1 VSAADASLRTT
12 ARAGS
17 SKRFLARVLAP
28 FRKSRAFAV
37 GTVLVA
43 FIIFVGVA
51 GPWLVRTDPT
61 QMDFIAILQGPSDA
75 HPLGTDEFGRDVLS
89 RTAAGSRISLV
100 VGAWVSGITLVLGLL
115 LGLISGF
122 YARVDAVLMRLMDM
136 LMAFPA
142 ILLAI
147 GVMSVLG
154 PRLENVI
161 VALSIVYVPRS
172 VRIVRGQV
180 LATKENEYVDAARA
194 LGASDARLLGRHIA
208 MNTLAPL
215 VVQETFIF
223 AYAIIAEATL
233 SFLGVGVPAGIP
245 SWGNIISDGRAFL
258 ETAPWMIMA
267 PGVLLAVTVLGVNLL
282 GDGLRD
288 LIDPRMRT

>member
-1 VSAADASLRTT
+1 MSVAEASPTRWSDVSASMWR
-12 ARAGS
+12 
-17 SKRFLARVLAP
+17 P
-28 FRKSRAFAV
+28 FRKSRAFAL
-37 GTVLVA
+37 GFVLVT
-43 FIIFVGVA
+43 IIVITGIA
-51 GPWLVRTDPT
+51 GPWFVSIDPNE
-61 QMDFIAILQGPSDA
+61 MDFVAILQGPGPG
-75 HPLGTDEFGRDVLS
+75 HPFGTDEFGRDILA
-89 RTAAGSRISLV
+89 RALAGSRISLI
-100 VGAWVSGITLVLGLL
+100 VGASVTGITLVAGLL

-122 YARVDAVLMRLMDM
+122 YQRIDAVLMRAMDI

-147 GVMSVLG
+147 AVMSVLG
-154 PRLENVI
+154 AQLENVI
-161 VALSIVYVPRS
+161 VALAIVYTPRS

-180 LATKENEYVDAARA
+180 IAAKGNDYVAAARA
-194 LGASDARLLGRHIA
+194 LGASDARLMGRHIT
-208 MNTLAPL
+208 MNILAPL

-233 SFLGVGVPAGIP
+233 SFLGVGVPAGTP

-258 ETAPWMIMA
+258 ETAPWMILA
-267 PGVLLAVTVLGVNLL
+267 PGTLLAVTVLGVNLL

>member
-1 VSAADASLRTT
+1 MTAAE
-12 ARAGS
+12 AR
-17 SKRFLARVLAP
+17 LAAPEPRLSGLVRP
-28 FRKSRAFAV
+28 FRKSVTFAV
-37 GTVLVA
+37 GFVLVV
-43 FIIFVGVA
+43 IVVGIGIA
-51 GPWLVRTDPT
+51 GPWFTRISPNE
-61 QMDFIAILQGPSDA
+61 MDFIAILQAPNSA
-75 HPLGTDEFGRDVLS
+75 HPFGTDEFGRDILS
-89 RTAAGSRISLV
+89 RTLAGSRISLI
-100 VGAWVSGITLVLGLL
+100 VGASVTGITLIVGLL

-122 YARVDAVLMRLMDM
+122 YPRVDAVLMRMMDM

-147 GVMSVLG
+147 AVMSVLG
-154 PRLENVI
+154 PRLENII
-161 VALSIVYVPRS
+161 VALAIVYTPRS

-180 LATKENEYVDAARA
+180 IAAKENEYVDAARA
-194 LGASDARLLGRHIA
+194 LGASDGRLLVRHIA

-233 SFLGVGVPAGIP
+233 SFLGVGVPAGVP

-258 ETAPWMIMA
+258 ETAPWMVLA
-267 PGVLLAVTVLGVNLL
+267 PGTILAITVLGVNLL

-288 LIDPRMRT
+288 VIDPRMRG

>member
-1 VSAADASLRTT
+1 MTTTTVKPGAGGTLR
-12 ARAGS
+12 
-17 SKRFLARVLAP
+17 KRLWRP
-28 FRKSRAFAV
+28 FRKSPTFAS
-37 GTVLVA
+37 GFVLVV
-43 FIIFVGVA
+43 IIVLVSIV
-51 GPWLVRTDPT
+51 GPWLTQIDPEY
-61 QMDFIAILQGPSDA
+61 MDFVSILQPPTAA
-75 HPLGTDEFGRDVLS
+75 HPFGTDEFGRDILS
-89 RTAAGSRISLV
+89 RTVAGSRISLI
-100 VGAWVSGITLVLGLL
+100 VGASVTGITLVLGLV

-122 YARVDAVLMRLMDM
+122 YARVDAVLMRVMDM

-161 VALSIVYVPRS
+161 AALSIVYAPRS
-172 VRIVRGQV
+172 VRIVRAQV
-180 LATKENEYVDAARA
+180 IATKQNEYVDAARA
-194 LGASDARLLGRHIA
+194 LGASDARVLGRHIA
-208 MNTLAPL
+208 MNSFAPL

-233 SFLGVGVPAGIP
+233 SFLGAGVPAGIP

-258 ETAPWMIMA
+258 ETSPWMIMA
-267 PGVLLAVTVLGVNLL
+267 PGALLAITVLGVNLL

-288 LIDPRMRT
+288 LIDPRMRS

>member
-1 VSAADASLRTT
+1 MTAP
-12 ARAGS
+12 ARARSAS
-17 SKRFLARVLAP
+17 SAWMRAVLRP
-28 FRKSRAFAV
+28 FRKSRTFLV
-37 GTVLVA
+37 GGILVLVIV
-43 FIIFVGVA
+43 IIGLF
-51 GPWLVRTDPT
+51 GPALAPMDPDA
-61 QMDFIAILQGPSDA
+61 MDFIAILQGPSAA

-89 RTAAGSRISLV
+89 RTLSGSRISLI
-100 VGAWVSGITLVLGLL
+100 VGASVTAITLVIGLF
-115 LGLISGF
+115 LGLITGF
-122 YARVDAVLMRLMDM
+122 YPRLDAILMRVMDM

-161 VALSIVYVPRS
+161 IALSIVYAPRS

-180 LATKENEYVDAARA
+180 LATKELEYVSAARA
-194 LGASDARLLGRHIA
+194 LGASDSRLLARHIA
-208 MNTLAPL
+208 ANATAPL

-223 AYAIIAEATL
+223 AYAVIAEATL

-267 PGVLLAVTVLGVNLL
+267 PGALLAITVLGVNLV

-288 LIDPRMRT
+288 LIDPRMRR